1 MGGPE
6 AETCVFCAIVDG
18 RGPAHVVRSDERTI
32 AFLDINPA
40 TSGHTLIVPR
50 VHARTLLD
58 LDPADAAAMMA
69 AAQSVALMLDR
80 TLEPEGLTLFQANE
94 PAGWQTVF
102 HVHLHVLPR
111 WSDDGLVP
119 PWTLT
124 PGDPVEL
131 AAVAERIL
139 RG

>member
-1 MGGPE
+1 MSDPE
-6 AETCVFCAIVDG
+6 DCVFCAIVVG
-18 RGPAHVVRSDERTI
+18 RAPAHVIHSDDRTVS
-32 AFLDINPA
+32 FLDINPA
-40 TSGHTLIVPR
+40 TSGHTLVVPR
-50 VHARTLLD
+50 AHARTLLD
-58 LDPADAAAMMA
+58 LDRADALAMMA
-69 AAQSVALMLDR
+69 AGQSVARLLTR
-80 TLEPEGLTLFQANE
+80 TLRPDGLTLFQANE

-119 PWTLT
+119 PWTVT

-131 AAVAERIL
+131 AATAERIR

>member
-1 MGGPE
+1 MDDADADACE
-6 AETCVFCAIVDG
+6 FCAIVEG
-18 RGPAHVVRSDERTI
+18 RGPAHIVRSDERTI

-40 TSGHTLIVPR
+40 TRGHTLVVPR
-50 VHARTLLD
+50 AHARTLLD
-58 LDPADAAAMMA
+58 LDPADATAMMA
-69 AAQSVALMLDR
+69 AAQAVAVQLQR
-80 TLEPEGLTLFQANE
+80 TLQPEGFTLFQANE

-124 PGDPVEL
+124 PGDPAEL
-131 AAVAERIL
+131 AAVADEIL

>member
-1 MGGPE
+1 MSDPE
-6 AETCVFCAIVDG
+6 ACVFCAIVDG
-18 RGPAHVVRSDERTI
+18 RSPALVVRSDERTI

-40 TSGHTLIVPR
+40 TSGHTLVVPR
-50 VHARTLLD
+50 THARTLLD
-58 LDPADAAAMMA
+58 LDPADATAMMS

-80 TLEPEGLTLFQANE
+80 TLRPEGLTLFQANE

-102 HVHLHVLPR
+102 HVHLHLLPR
-111 WSDDGLVP
+111 WADDGLVP
-119 PWTLT
+119 PWTVT

-131 AAVAERIL
+131 AALAERIL

>member
-1 MGGPE
+1 MGDPE
-6 AETCVFCAIVDG
+6 ACVFCAIIDG
-18 RGPAHVVRSDERTI
+18 RAPAHVVHSDERTI

-40 TSGHTLIVPR
+40 TSGHTLVVPR

-58 LDPADAAAMMA
+58 LDLADATAMMA
-69 AAQSVALMLDR
+69 AARSVAVVLDR
-80 TLEPEGLTLFQANE
+80 TLRPEGLTLFQANE

-119 PWTLT
+119 PWTVT
-124 PGDPVEL
+124 PGNPVEL
-131 AAVAERIL
+131 AAVAERIG

>member
-1 MGGPE
+1 MSDPE
-6 AETCVFCAIVDG
+6 DCVFCAIVDG
-18 RGPAHVVRSDERTI
+18 RAPAHVIRSDERTI

-40 TSGHTLIVPR
+40 TSGHTLVVPR
-50 VHARTLLD
+50 THARTLLD
-58 LDPADAAAMMA
+58 LDRADATAMMA

-80 TLEPEGLTLFQANE
+80 SLRPEGLTLFQANE

-119 PWTLT
+119 PWTVT
-124 PGDPVEL
+124 PGDEGEL
-131 AAVAERIL
+131 AAVARRIL
-139 RG
+139 RE

>member
-1 MGGPE
+1 MSDPE
-6 AETCVFCAIVDG
+6 PCIFCAIVDG
-18 RGPAHVVRSDERTI
+18 RAPAHVVRSDERTI

-40 TSGHTLIVPR
+40 TSGHTLVVPR
-50 VHARTLLD
+50 THARTLLD
-58 LDPADAAAMMA
+58 LDPADATSMMA

-80 TLEPEGLTLFQANE
+80 ALQPEGLNLFQANE

-111 WSDDGLVP
+111 WAGDGLVP
-119 PWTLT
+119 PWTVT
-124 PGDPVEL
+124 PGDPDEL
-131 AAVAERIL
+131 AALAERIL

>member
-1 MGGPE
+1 MDDAE
-6 AETCVFCAIVDG
+6 AGACEFCEIVEG
-18 RGPAHVVRSDERTI
+18 RDPAHVVRSDERTI

-40 TSGHTLIVPR
+40 TRGHALVVPR
-50 VHARTLLD
+50 AHARTLLD
-58 LDPADAAAMMA
+58 LDPADATAMMA
-69 AAQSVALMLDR
+69 AAQAVAVQLQR
-80 TLEPEGLTLFQANE
+80 TLQPEGLTLFQANE

-124 PGDPVEL
+124 PGDQAEL
-131 AAVAERIL
+131 AAVADEIL

>member
-1 MGGPE
+1 MGDPE

-40 TSGHTLIVPR
+40 TSGHTLVVPR

-58 LDPADAAAMMA
+58 LDPADATAMMA

-80 TLEPEGLTLFQANE
+80 TLRAGGTHPVPGQRAGRLADGVPCA
-94 PAGWQTVF
+94 PARAA
-102 HVHLHVLPR
+102 R

-119 PWTLT
+119 PWTVT